1 MIFHKET
8 KKSKFG
14 IDKLVYFTYRGR
26 DYTMYIHYQK
36 KTDRTSVSFFKTS
49 VNYRDLEMPKST
61 FMYHTKCLNVQQ
73 HINNFII
80 ELKEKGL

>member
-14 IDKLVYFTYRGR
+14 VDKLVYFTYRCR
-26 DYTMYIHYQK
+26 DYSMQIHYQK
-36 KTDRTSVSFFKTS
+36 KIDRTSICFYKLSKGND
-49 VNYRDLEMPKST
+49 NYTYTKST